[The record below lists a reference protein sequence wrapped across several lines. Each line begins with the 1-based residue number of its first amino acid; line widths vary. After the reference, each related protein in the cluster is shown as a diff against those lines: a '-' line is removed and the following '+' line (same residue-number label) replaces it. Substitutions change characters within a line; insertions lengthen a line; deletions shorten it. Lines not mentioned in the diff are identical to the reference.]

1 MRRIVQFNQRIRV
14 IVVIIIVIRLGVV
27 VWSNSATLA
36 GYPFL
41 FVRSG
46 TCDSEIGFGFDAV
59 MFGTLL
65 MLKTFGRWGLGVFY
79 HVGAPMVSLWMG

>member
-1 MRRIVQFNQRIRV
+1 MQFNQRICV
-14 IVVIIIVIRLGVV
+14 IVVVIIGLGVV

-65 MLKTFGRWGLGVFY
+65 MLESFGRMGVFY
-79 HVGAPMVSLWMG
+79 HVGTPMVSLWMG